1 MSNQYHTITLL
12 SQSPEDTIEIGRIL
26 GTSLHEGDVVL
37 LDGELGCG
45 KTCIT
50 QGLILG
56 MGSDDFARSPTF
68 VIVAEYKGKFPIYH
82 MDLYRL
88 DKLSIH
94 DDHSLDELIYGEGVS
109 IIEWPGRSKDLFPDE
124 SILIEFKRLDEYS
137 RVLKISA
144 SQIREYENL
153 GEYVAPANL
162 QDRVG

>member
-1 MSNQYHTITLL
+1 MSNQNHTITLL

-88 DKLSIH
+88 DNLSIH

>member
-88 DKLSIH
+88 DNLSIH
-94 DDHSLDELIYGEGVS
+94 DDHSLDELIYSEGVS

>member
-88 DKLSIH
+88 DNLSIH

-162 QDRVG
+162 KDRVG

>member
-26 GTSLHEGDVVL
+26 GTSLHEGDVVW
-37 LDGELGCG
+37 LDGELVCG

-88 DKLSIH
+88 DNLSIH

>member
-88 DKLSIH
+88 DNLSIH

-137 RVLKISA
+137 RVLKIST
-144 SQIREYENL
+144 SQISEYENL

>member
-88 DKLSIH
+88 DNLSIH

-144 SQIREYENL
+144 SQISEYENL

>member
-12 SQSPEDTIEIGRIL
+12 SQSPEDTIDIGRIL

-88 DKLSIH
+88 DNLSIH

>member
-1 MSNQYHTITLL
+1 MTDQYHTITLL

-88 DKLSIH
+88 DNLSIH

>member
-37 LDGELGCG
+37 LDGELGCW
-45 KTCIT
+45 KTFIT

-88 DKLSIH
+88 DNLSIH

-153 GEYVAPANL
+153 GEYVAPANF
-162 QDRVG
+162 QYRVG

>member
-88 DKLSIH
+88 DNLSIH

-153 GEYVAPANL
+153 GVYVAPANL
-162 QDRVG
+162 QDRGG

>member
-88 DKLSIH
+88 DNLSIH

-162 QDRVG
+162 QDRGG

>member
-88 DKLSIH
+88 DNLSIH

-109 IIEWPGRSKDLFPDE
+109 IIEWPGRSKELFPDE

>member
-88 DKLSIH
+88 DNLSIH

-124 SILIEFKRLDEYS
+124 SILIEFNRLDEHS

>member
-1 MSNQYHTITLL
+1 
-12 SQSPEDTIEIGRIL
+12 
-26 GTSLHEGDVVL
+26 
-37 LDGELGCG
+37 
-45 KTCIT
+45 
-50 QGLILG
+50 
-56 MGSDDFARSPTF
+56 
-68 VIVAEYKGKFPIYH
+68 

-88 DKLSIH
+88 DNLSIH

>member
-37 LDGELGCG
+37 LEGELGCG

-88 DKLSIH
+88 DNLSIH

>member
-88 DKLSIH
+88 DNLSIH

>member
-88 DKLSIH
+88 DNLSIH

-124 SILIEFKRLDEYS
+124 SILIEFKRLDECS

>member
-26 GTSLHEGDVVL
+26 GTSLHEGVVVL

-88 DKLSIH
+88 DNLSIH

>member
-88 DKLSIH
+88 DNLSIH

-109 IIEWPGRSKDLFPDE
+109 IIEWPGRSKDLVPDE

>member
-88 DKLSIH
+88 DNLSIH

-109 IIEWPGRSKDLFPDE
+109 IIEWTGRSKDLFPDE

>member
-88 DKLSIH
+88 DNLSIH

-144 SQIREYENL
+144 AQIREYENL

>member
-1 MSNQYHTITLL
+1 MSNQYLTITLL

-88 DKLSIH
+88 DNLSIH

>member
-1 MSNQYHTITLL
+1 M
-12 SQSPEDTIEIGRIL
+12 
-26 GTSLHEGDVVL
+26 L

-88 DKLSIH
+88 DNLSIH

>member
-88 DKLSIH
+88 DNLSIH
-94 DDHSLDELIYGEGVS
+94 DDHSLDELIYGEGVA

>member
-88 DKLSIH
+88 DNLSIH

-153 GEYVAPANL
+153 GEYVAPAN
-162 QDRVG
+162 

>member
-12 SQSPEDTIEIGRIL
+12 SQSPEDTIELGRIL

-88 DKLSIH
+88 DNLSIH

-109 IIEWPGRSKDLFPDE
+109 IIEWPGRSKDLFPVE

>member
-88 DKLSIH
+88 DNLSIH
-94 DDHSLDELIYGEGVS
+94 DDHSLDELI
-109 IIEWPGRSKDLFPDE
+109 
-124 SILIEFKRLDEYS
+124 
-137 RVLKISA
+137 
-144 SQIREYENL
+144 
-153 GEYVAPANL
+153 
-162 QDRVG
+162 

>member
-68 VIVAEYKGKFPIYH
+68 VIVAEYRGKFPIYH

-88 DKLSIH
+88 DNLSIH

>member
-88 DKLSIH
+88 DNLSIH

-124 SILIEFKRLDEYS
+124 SILIDFKRLDEYS